1 MKLRTRLDVF
11 STALLSALGATQL
24 VACGGSAALTTGSGG
39 GSGDTS
45 SAGASGSSAAGSNAA
60 GSSAAGSSA
69 AGSSAAGSS
78 AAGSAPGGAG
88 PVGVAGSAGA
98 GNNKYPCANPRDLGN
113 GLIQCD
119 GFNHRQEPG
128 MCASLVPRP
137 EAVPDHS
144 PDMMSQ
150 CKFDADCKEH
160 PYGWCSNISQG
171 NESFCAYGCVKDS
184 DCADDLLCE
193 CGEPVG
199 RCVPADCKSNA
210 DCQGGFLC
218 KAYDS
223 SGGCGLTRY
232 TCQSASDTCGSD
244 LDCAG
249 PTEQCRFDAIASRFR
264 CIPGTCAIG
273 RPFLVDGVQRLAPV
287 ATRTDWKALALLP
300 KLTELDATL
309 SAHLAEQW
317 TQVALMEHA
326 SIAAFARFTLQLM
339 SLGAPA
345 SLIERATAA
354 MVDETKHAR
363 ACFAVASG
371 YANAPLGPGCL
382 AVERSLGESSLLE
395 VVLNTIREGCVG
407 ETVAAI
413 EAREAAEHACDP
425 ALREL
430 LLLISEDE
438 TRHAELAYR
447 FVKWALAQGCPALA
461 RAVRREF
468 AELAGQTQAAHPAL
482 TDLDDD
488 LLRHGIVPGAMRQ
501 AIRARA
507 FAEVILPCSHALFTT
522 EARTPLGENASV

>member
-1 MKLRTRLDVF
+1 MGGT
-11 STALLSALGATQL
+11 STA
-24 VACGGSAALTTGSGG
+24 GSAAGG
-39 GSGDTS
+39 
-45 SAGASGSSAAGSNAA
+45 AGPG
-60 GSSAAGSSA
+60 
-69 AGSSAAGSS
+69 
-78 AAGSAPGGAG
+78 PGGAG
-88 PVGVAGSAGA
+88 PVAEAGSAGA
-98 GNNKYPCANPRDLGN
+98 GANKYPCTNPQDLGN
-113 GLIQCD
+113 GFIQCD
-119 GFNHRQEPG
+119 GFKHRQEPG

-137 EAVPDHS
+137 EEVPDHS
-144 PDMMSQ
+144 PGMISQ
-150 CKFDADCKEH
+150 CKFDADCTEH
-160 PYGWCSNISQG
+160 PYGWCTNISQG
-171 NESFCAYGCVKDS
+171 NESFCRYGCVKDS
-184 DCADDLLCE
+184 DCADNLLCE

-199 RCVPADCKSNA
+199 RCVRADCKSDA
-210 DCQGGFLC
+210 DCQADFLC

-223 SGGCGLTRY
+223 SGGCDLTHY
-232 TCQSASDTCGSD
+232 TCQSAADTCGSD

-249 PTEQCRFDAIASRFR
+249 PTEQCRFDEMASRFR
-264 CIPGTCAIG
+264 CIPESCAIG
-273 RPFLVDGVQRLAPV
+273 RPFLVEGVPRIAPA
-287 ATRTDWKALALLP
+287 ATRTDWKELALLP
-300 KLTELDATL
+300 KLAEVDATL

-371 YANAPLGPGCL
+371 YANAPLGPGRL

-395 VVLNTIREGCVG
+395 IVLNTIREGCVG

-447 FVKWALAQGCPALA
+447 FVKWALAQGGPALA
-461 RAVRREF
+461 RAVRQEF
-468 AELAGQTQAAHPAL
+468 AELAAETPPARSAL
-482 TDLDDD
+482 TDLDDA
-488 LLRHGIVPGAMRQ
+488 LLRHGIVPGVMRQ

-522 EARTPLGENASV
+522 EARTPQGENASV

>member
-45 SAGASGSSAAGSNAA
+45 SAGASGSSAAGS
-60 GSSAAGSSA
+60 
-69 AGSSAAGSS
+69 S

-98 GNNKYPCANPRDLGN
+98 GSNKYPCANPRDLGN

-119 GFNHRQEPG
+119 GFKHRQEAG
-128 MCASLVPRP
+128 MCTSLVPRP
-137 EAVPDHS
+137 EEVPDRTLDMTS
-144 PDMMSQ
+144 P

-171 NESFCAYGCVKDS
+171 IESFCAYGCVKDS
-184 DCADDLLCE
+184 DCVDNLLCE

-199 RCVPADCKSNA
+199 RCVLADCKSSA
-210 DCQGGFLC
+210 DCQGDFLC
-218 KAYDS
+218 KAHDS

-232 TCQSASDTCGSD
+232 TCQSAADTCGSD

-249 PTEQCRFDAIASRFR
+249 PTEHCRFDEMASSFR

-273 RPFLVDGVQRLAPV
+273 RPFLVDGVQRLAP
-287 ATRTDWKALALLP
+287 AAMRTDWKARALLP
-300 KLTELDATL
+300 KLAELDATL

-371 YANAPLGPGCL
+371 YANAPVGPGCL

-395 VVLNTIREGCVG
+395 IVLNTIREGCVG

-447 FVKWALAQGCPALA
+447 FVQWALAQGGPALA

-468 AELAGQTQAAHPAL
+468 AELAGETQAAHPSL

-488 LLRHGIVPGAMRQ
+488 LPRHGIVPGVMRQ

-522 EARTPLGENASV
+522 EARTPLSARSCVAL